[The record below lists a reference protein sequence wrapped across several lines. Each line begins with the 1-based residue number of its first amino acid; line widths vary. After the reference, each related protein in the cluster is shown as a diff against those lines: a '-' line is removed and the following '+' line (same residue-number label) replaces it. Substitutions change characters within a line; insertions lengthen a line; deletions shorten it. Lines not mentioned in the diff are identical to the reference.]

1 VLIIPMIFK
10 DKPAYFILGLAFGF
24 LFTIIFERIFV
35 LPLFS
40 LELFMNSFM
49 LSFLIFSLRKPA
61 LELFTALSKVVRGSM
76 IVFILLPKLFCF
88 SSILA

>member
-1 VLIIPMIFK
+1 MLIIPMIFNGK
-10 DKPAYFILGLAFGF
+10 SAYFILGLAFGF
-24 LFTIIFERIFV
+24 LLTIIFERIFV
-35 LPLFS
+35 LLLFS

-49 LSFLIFSLRKPA
+49 LSFLIFSLRKSS

-76 IVFILLPKLFCF
+76 IVFILLLKLLCL